1 MRIGAEQSIGRC
13 VAFPGAPTLRRDF
26 SAACDALSPLFPIKP
41 DSPSHHSASLVT
53 PSPLR
58 FVPVSGLGV
67 CHLHGTSVPEKGRCL
82 LYGFLPLSPTPFG
95 PLFSVGS
102 LRIPFAFLGFGV
114 SFRFLLE
121 WRIVLLFEL

>member
-1 MRIGAEQSIGRC
+1 MLSLPSSLLNQTPLLTIPPPS
-13 VAFPGAPTLRRDF
+13 L
-26 SAACDALSPLFPIKP
+26 SSLSPS
-41 DSPSHHSASLVT
+41 DYSVT
-53 PSPLR
+53 PPPLR
-58 FVPVSGLGV
+58 FVPVTPLDV

-121 WRIVLLFEL
+121 LFVLF